1 MDVALFPPL
10 PTYPAVGPDC
20 LLPLPIGS
28 TAVSTCYDTAPFVH
42 ISYASSPKESAP
54 GPSHSSEKQ
63 TGQCAQ
69 AQLWQGQA

>member
-1 MDVALFPPL
+1 MDVAHFPPL
-10 PTYPAVGPDC
+10 PTYPAGGPDC

-28 TAVSTCYDTAPFVH
+28 TAVSTCCDTAPFVH